1 MKLKAK
7 LKYYFKKPRSEIGKD
22 ILYGL
27 FIAGAITIA
36 LSSPYFGRNL
46 LKAFK
51 KWIKSKKYQKPKKVY
66 SVFYRLLKSG
76 YIISERRNHDLYIS
90 LTEKGKRATGWLQ
103 IDALKIKRPKKWDG
117 KYRLV
122 IFDISQ
128 LKRIY
133 RDALRGKLR
142 ELGFI
147 KLQKSVWLH
156 PFDCKDEIE
165 LLREFFGLSEK
176 EMRLIIAE
184 NIGNDKWIRKI
195 FQI

>member
-1 MKLKAK
+1 
-7 LKYYFKKPRSEIGKD
+7 
-22 ILYGL
+22 
-27 FIAGAITIA
+27 
-36 LSSPYFGRNL
+36 
-46 LKAFK
+46 
-51 KWIKSKKYQKPKKVY
+51 
-66 SVFYRLLKSG
+66 VFYRLLKSG
-76 YIISERRNHDLYIS
+76 YIISERRNHDLYIR
-90 LTEKGKRATGWLQ
+90 LTEKEKRTAGWLQ

-142 ELGFI
+142 ELGFVR
-147 KLQKSVWLH
+147 LQKSVWLH

-184 NIGNDKWIRKI
+184 DIGDDKWIRKI

>member
-1 MKLKAK
+1 MKF
-7 LKYYFKKPRSEIGKD
+7 KYYFRKPKSEIAKD
-22 ILYGL
+22 ILYWL
-27 FIAGAITIA
+27 AISGAITIA
-36 LSSPYFGRNL
+36 LTSPYFGKNL
-46 LKAFK
+46 LKVFG
-51 KWIKSKKYQKPKKVY
+51 KWLRSKKYRKPKKVY
-66 SVFYRLLKSG
+66 DTFYRLLKSG
-76 YIISERRNHDLYIS
+76 YIIAERKNHDLIIR
-90 LTEKGKRATGWLQ
+90 LTEKGKRAAGWLQ
-103 IDALKIKRPKKWDG
+103 VDALKIKRPKKWDG

-142 ELGFI
+142 ELGFV

-156 PFDCKDEIE
+156 PFDCRDEIA
-165 LLREFFGLSEK
+165 LLREFFGLNEK

-184 NIGNDKWIRKI
+184 DIGNDKWIRKI

>member
-7 LKYYFKKPRSEIGKD
+7 LKYYFKKPRSEIAKD
-22 ILYGL
+22 ILYAL
-27 FIAGAITIA
+27 FVTGAITIA

-51 KWIKSKKYQKPKKVY
+51 KWIKSRKYQKSKKVY

-76 YIISERRNHDLYIS
+76 YIISERRNHDIYIR
-90 LTEKGKRATGWLQ
+90 LTEKGKRAAGWLQ

-142 ELGFI
+142 ELGFVR
-147 KLQKSVWLH
+147 LQKSVWLH

-165 LLREFFGLSEK
+165 LLREFFGLNEK

-184 NIGNDKWIRKI
+184 DIGDDKWIRKI

>member
-1 MKLKAK
+1 MRIKAK

-22 ILYGL
+22 ILYAL
-27 FIAGAITIA
+27 FVAGAITIA

-51 KWIKSKKYQKPKKVY
+51 KWIKSRKYQKPKKVY
-66 SVFYRLLKSG
+66 TVFYRLLRSG
-76 YIISERRNHDLYIS
+76 YIITEKRNHDLYIH
-90 LTEKGKRATGWLQ
+90 LTEKGKRAAGWLQ

-147 KLQKSVWLH
+147 KIQKSVWLC
-156 PFDCKDEIE
+156 PFDCRDEIA

-184 NIGNDKWIRKI
+184 DIGDDKWIRKI
-195 FQI
+195 FKI

>member
-7 LKYYFKKPRSEIGKD
+7 LKYYFKKPRSEIAKD
-22 ILYGL
+22 ILYAL
-27 FIAGAITIA
+27 FVTGAIAVA

-51 KWIKSKKYQKPKKVY
+51 KWIKSRKYQKPKKVY
-66 SVFYRLLKSG
+66 SVFHRLLKSG
-76 YIISERRNHDLYIS
+76 YIIAEKRNHDIYIR
-90 LTEKGKRATGWLQ
+90 LTEKGKRAAGWLQ

-147 KLQKSVWLH
+147 RIQKSVWLC
-156 PFDCKDEIE
+156 PFDCRDEIE

-184 NIGNDKWIRKI
+184 DIGNDKWLRKI

>member
-1 MKLKAK
+1 MKF
-7 LKYYFKKPRSEIGKD
+7 KYYFRKPKSEIAKD
-22 ILYGL
+22 ILYWL
-27 FIAGAITIA
+27 AISGAITIA
-36 LSSPYFGRNL
+36 FTSPYFGKSL
-46 LKAFK
+46 LKAFG
-51 KWIKSKKYQKPKKVY
+51 KWFTSKKCQKPKKVY
-66 SVFYRLLKSG
+66 DTFYRLLKSG
-76 YIISERRNHDLYIS
+76 YIIAERKNHDLIIR
-90 LTEKGKRATGWLQ
+90 LTEKGKRAAGWLQ

-147 KLQKSVWLH
+147 RLQKSVWLH

-184 NIGNDKWIRKI
+184 DIGDDKWIKKI